1 MNMVNFA
8 KILVEGTGHNCGL
21 DRRDF
26 ELEIEKRAEA
36 IRAPGESR
44 QQAFT
49 KYATTTDDGR
59 LLFKASLKAP
69 PRQAVQDLAPP
80 KKPDLTPAARE
91 LDELAREMARSK
103 KYSYEQAFSRLY
115 TDPERKA
122 LVERYNREQAE
133 LKTRV
138 ANQRF
143 PLRDAEE
150 ESRTKDWARGR
161 GRFE

>member
-1 MNMVNFA
+1 MAIENFA
-8 KILVEGTGHNCGL
+8 KAIINNGGTNALGL
-21 DRRDF
+21 HRQDF
-26 ELEIEKRAEA
+26 EEAIAKRAEE
-36 IRAPGESR
+36 IRTPGESS

-49 KYATTTDDGR
+49 RFATENEIGR
-59 LLFKASLKAP
+59 VLLKASLLSP

-80 KKPDLTPAARE
+80 KKPALTPAARE

-122 LVERYNREQAE
+122 LIERYNREQAE

-138 ANQRF
+138 ENQRF

-161 GRFE
+161 GQ